1 MMSNVAALTFD
12 VGGSVFDW
20 KSAVRAEIHKRALA
34 AGAEVDADQFADE
47 WRVRMFS
54 ILDQVRNGEL
64 QRINSDRMHR
74 LALEDI
80 TPNYAQMELSD
91 GELDEINTVW
101 HRMPVWPEFP
111 DALTRLREHYR
122 VVVLTVLS
130 FASVVDSSKYN
141 GISWDGMLSC
151 EFLEQY
157 KPHPEAYLQACSLLG
172 LQPAR
177 VMMVAT
183 HPLDLAAARSVGLQ
197 TAFVRPKFQEPERA
211 GISSKVDMTHYDC
224 VAADYT
230 DLADRLCA
238 AGKQE

>member
-1 MMSNVAALTFD
+1 MRDVEALTFD

-20 KSAVRAEIHKRALA
+20 KNAVRTEIHKRALA
-34 AGAEVDADQFADE
+34 AGADVDADQFADE

-54 ILDQVRNGEL
+54 ILDRVRNGEL
-64 QRINSDRMHR
+64 RRINSDRMHR

-80 TPNYAQMELSD
+80 APSYAQMELSA

-111 DALTRLREHYR
+111 DALMRLREHYR

-141 GISWDGMLSC
+141 GISWDGVLSC
-151 EFLEQY
+151 EFLGQY
-157 KPHPEAYLQACSLLG
+157 KPNPEAYLQACHLLG

-183 HPLDLAAARSVGLQ
+183 HPLDLEAARGAGLK
-197 TAFVRPKFQEPERA
+197 TALVRPKFREPERS
-211 GISSKVDMTHYDC
+211 GISSKVNTSNYDC
-224 VAADYT
+224 IAADYT

>member
-1 MMSNVAALTFD
+1 MSDVEALTFD

-20 KSAVRAEIHKRALA
+20 KSAVRAEIHKRAA
-34 AGAEVDADQFADE
+34 AVGAQVDSDKFADD

-64 QRINSDRMHR
+64 QRMDSDRMHR
-74 LALEDI
+74 ITLDELAKDYVQLK
-80 TPNYAQMELSD
+80 LSAGD
-91 GELDEINTVW
+91 LDEINSVW

-111 DALTRLREHYR
+111 EALLRLRGSYR

-130 FASVVDSSKYN
+130 FASIVDSSKRN
-141 GISWDGMLSC
+141 GISWDGVLSC
-151 EFLEQY
+151 EFLERY
-157 KPHPEAYLQACSLLG
+157 KPDHEAYRQACRLLG
-172 LQPAR
+172 LQPPQ

-183 HPLDLAAARSVGLQ
+183 HPLDLEAARSAGLQ
-197 TAFVRPKFQEPERA
+197 TAYVRPKFHEPERA
-211 GISSKVDMTHYDC
+211 GISSSVNTTNYSI

-238 AGKQE
+238 TEKPE

>member
-1 MMSNVAALTFD
+1 MNDVEALAFD

-20 KSAVRAEIHKRALA
+20 KSAVRVEIHRRALA
-34 AGAEVDADQFADE
+34 AGVEVDADQFADE

-54 ILDQVRNGEL
+54 ILDRVRNGEL
-64 QRINSDRMHR
+64 QRINSDWMHR

-80 TPNYAQMELSD
+80 APNYAQMKLSG
-91 GELDEINTVW
+91 GELDAINTVW

-130 FASVVDSSKYN
+130 FASVVDSSKHN
-141 GISWDGMLSC
+141 GISWDGVLSC
-151 EFLEQY
+151 EFLERY
-157 KPHPEAYLQACSLLG
+157 KPDPESYRQACRLLG
-172 LQPAR
+172 LEPVR

-183 HPLDLAAARSVGLQ
+183 HPLDLAAARSAGLQ

-211 GISSKVDMTHYDC
+211 GISSKINTINYNI

-230 DLADRLCA
+230 DLADRLCVTET
-238 AGKQE
+238 QE

>member
-1 MMSNVAALTFD
+1 MRDVEALTFD

-20 KSAVRAEIHKRALA
+20 KSAVRTEIHKRALA
-34 AGAEVDADQFADE
+34 AGTEVNADLFADE
-47 WRVRMFS
+47 WRVGMFS
-54 ILDQVRNGEL
+54 ILDRVRNGQL
-64 QRINSDRMHR
+64 PRINSDQMHR

-80 TPNYAQMELSD
+80 VPKYAQLKLSAGD
-91 GELDEINTVW
+91 LDEINTVW

-141 GISWDGMLSC
+141 GISWDGVLSC

-211 GISSKVDMTHYDC
+211 RISSKADMTHYDC